1 MKVLC
6 INIHTAKMTLYTL
19 MFCSLLTCAEKITPP
34 TDIEL
39 SKELLSGNLNGLGQ
53 DFKVWKIDSMAIDNV
68 GQTLTNSQLRYF
80 QQFDALG
87 TWSDYD
93 GLNGIWEMP
102 NKNTLNVTTNNKIM
116 EYYDVNIM
124 SFKLTMKR
132 QAESQT
138 LEYFYNIEN

>member
-19 MFCSLLTCAEKITPP
+19 MFCCLLTCAEKITPP

-102 NKNTLNVTTNNKIM
+102 NKNTINVTTNNKIM

>member
-1 MKVLC
+1 
-6 INIHTAKMTLYTL
+6 MTLYTL

>member
-1 MKVLC
+1 
-6 INIHTAKMTLYTL
+6 MTLYTL

-102 NKNTLNVTTNNKIM
+102 NKNTINVTTNNKIM

>member
-1 MKVLC
+1 
-6 INIHTAKMTLYTL
+6 

-102 NKNTLNVTTNNKIM
+102 NKNTINVTTNNKIM

>member
-1 MKVLC
+1 
-6 INIHTAKMTLYTL
+6 